1 MKQTEIVGVEDTLI
15 PDDWEVCLKKRLPR
29 SLALQSRR
37 KDNVAYILKYM
48 VE

>member
-1 MKQTEIVGVEDTLI
+1 MKQTEIDGVADTLI
-15 PDDWEVCLKKRLPR
+15 PDDWEVCLKKDCHGPW
-29 SLALQSRR
+29 ALQSRR